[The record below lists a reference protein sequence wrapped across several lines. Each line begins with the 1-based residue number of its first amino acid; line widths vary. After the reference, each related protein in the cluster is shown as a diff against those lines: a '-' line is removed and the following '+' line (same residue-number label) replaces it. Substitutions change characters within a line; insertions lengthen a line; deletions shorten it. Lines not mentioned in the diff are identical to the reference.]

1 MNKIFIYR
9 SCPKYWTV
17 SVEMGEVRLAS
28 SIGKFVAKIS
38 GVTGRVGDDGMS
50 VTTIDIAM
58 TYINRMY
65 QSKVTCKNDHK

>member
-1 MNKIFIYR
+1 
-9 SCPKYWTV
+9 
-17 SVEMGEVRLAS
+17 MGEVRLAS